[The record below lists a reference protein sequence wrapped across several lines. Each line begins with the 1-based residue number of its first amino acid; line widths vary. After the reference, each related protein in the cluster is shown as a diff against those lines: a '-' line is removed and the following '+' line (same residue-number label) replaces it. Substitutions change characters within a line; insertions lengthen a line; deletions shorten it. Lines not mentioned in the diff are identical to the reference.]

1 MIRINQLKL
10 KVTHNNAELEA
21 AVCRILRIT
30 REQLL
35 QYKIVKRSTDARKK
49 DNIMYS
55 YVVDVTVAN
64 EAGILNRNKNNKD
77 ITRHE
82 EVKYVFPNYM
92 EGEASVPRQKLKHS
106 PVIIG
111 TGPAGLF
118 CGLMLARHGYK
129 PIILERGECV
139 EKRQKSVEDFWNGGN
154 LNTNSNVQFGEG
166 GAGTFSDGK
175 LNTLVK
181 DVSGRNRAVLE
192 LFVEAGAP
200 EEIVYINK
208 PHIGTDILC
217 DIVRNMR
224 MEIESLGGKV
234 RFESQV
240 TDFIIE
246 HGAIKGVMVNDTETI
261 KTDVVVLAIG
271 HSARDTFEVLLKR
284 GTAMEQ
290 KAFAVGVRIQHPQQM
305 INISQYGEN
314 YPDGCL
320 PAADYKLTFQ
330 ASNDRG
336 VYSFCMCPGGFVVN
350 ASSEKGRLAINGMS
364 YSDRAGENANSALI
378 VTVKPEDFE
387 GEHPLAGVE
396 FQRKLEE
403 KAYMAADGKIPTQY
417 VGDFLGNGVS
427 EKIKVIPQFKGE
439 NAFGTDMREILPGFI
454 CDALA
459 ESLSFFGKKING
471 FDREDAI
478 LAAVESRTS
487 SAVRIKR
494 DDNFESNIKGLYPC
508 GEGAGYAGGITSA
521 AMDGLKIAEA
531 IAKKYMP

>member
-10 KVTHNNAELEA
+10 KVTHSKAEFEVA
-21 AVCRILRIT
+21 ICKALRIS
-30 REQLL
+30 REQIL
-35 QYKIVKRSTDARKK
+35 QYKIIKRSTDARKK
-49 DNIMYS
+49 DNIIYS
-55 YVVDVTVAN
+55 YVVDVAVTN
-64 EAGILNRNKNNKD
+64 ESGVLNKNKNNRD
-77 ITRHE
+77 IVKSN
-82 EVKYVFPNYM
+82 EVKYVFPNLK
-92 EGEASVPRQKLKHS
+92 EGEVLADRQKLAHR

-118 CGLMLARHGYK
+118 CGLMLARSGYR

-139 EKRQKSVEDFWNGGN
+139 ENRQKSVEEFWNGGK

-181 DVSGRNRAVLE
+181 DVSGRNKAVLD
-192 LFVEAGAP
+192 LFYEAGAP
-200 EEIVYINK
+200 EEITYINK

-217 DIVRNMR
+217 NVVRNMR
-224 MEIESLGGKV
+224 KEIESLGGEV

-240 TDFIIE
+240 TDFLIE
-246 HGAIKGVMVNDTETI
+246 KGKIKAVEINSSKTI
-261 KTDVVVLAIG
+261 ETDVAVLAIG
-271 HSARDTFEVLLKR
+271 HSARDTFKILYEL
-284 GTAMEQ
+284 GADMEQ

-305 INISQYGEN
+305 INISQYGED
-314 YPDGCL
+314 YPDCL
-320 PAADYKLTFQ
+320 PAADYKLTYQ

-350 ASSEKGRLAINGMS
+350 ASSEEGRLAINGMS

-378 VTVKPEDFE
+378 VTVKPEDFASK
-387 GEHPLAGVE
+387 HPLAGVE
-396 FQRKLEE
+396 FQRSLEE
-403 KAYMAADGKIPTQY
+403 NAFKAADGRIPTQY
-417 VGDFLGNGVS
+417 VGEFLNNGVP
-427 EKIKVIPQFKGE
+427 ENINVTAQFKGE
-439 NAFGTDMREILPGFI
+439 YEQGTDMRDLLPDFI

-459 ESLSFFGKKING
+459 ESLGFFGQKIKG
-471 FDREDAI
+471 FDRDDAI
-478 LAAVESRTS
+478 IAAVESRTS
-487 SAVRIKR
+487 SPVRINR
-494 DDNFESNIKGLYPC
+494 DEYFESNIKGLYPC

>member
-10 KVTHNNAELEA
+10 KVTHSKAELEA
-21 AVCRILRIT
+21 AICKTLRIT
-30 REQLL
+30 REQLTE
-35 QYKIVKRSTDARKK
+35 YKIVKRSTDARKK
-49 DNIMYS
+49 DNIIFS

-64 EAGILNRNKNNKD
+64 EAGVLNKNKKNRD
-77 ITRHE
+77 IAKSN
-82 EVKYVFPNYM
+82 EVKYVFPNLKD
-92 EGEASVPRQKLKHS
+92 GEELANRQKLTHR

-118 CGLMLARHGYK
+118 CGLMLAREGYR

-139 EKRQKSVEDFWNGGN
+139 EKRQKSVEAFWKGGK
-154 LNTNSNVQFGEG
+154 LNINSNVQFGEG

-181 DVSGRNRAVLE
+181 DVSGRNKAVLE
-192 LFVEAGAP
+192 LFCEAGAP
-200 EEIVYINK
+200 EEITYINK

-217 DIVRNMR
+217 DVVHNMR
-224 MEIESLGGKV
+224 KEIDAHGGEV

-240 TDFIIE
+240 TDFVVE
-246 HGAIKGVMVNDTETI
+246 KDKIKAVVINENDRLD
-261 KTDVVVLAIG
+261 TDVVVLAIG
-271 HSARDTFEVLLKR
+271 HSARDTFKTLYEL
-284 GTAMEQ
+284 GTDMEQ

-305 INISQYGEN
+305 INISQYGGD
-314 YPDGCL
+314 YPDCL
-320 PAADYKLTFQ
+320 PAADYKLTYQ

-350 ASSEKGRLAINGMS
+350 ASSEEGRLAINGMS

-387 GEHPLAGVE
+387 SGHPLAGVE
-396 FQRKLEE
+396 FQRRLEE
-403 KAYMAADGKIPTQY
+403 KAFNAANGRIPTQY
-417 VGDFLGNGVS
+417 VGDFLNTGIEAENV
-427 EKIKVIPQFKGE
+427 KVTPQFKGE
-439 NAFGTDMREILPGFI
+439 YAENADLRAVLPSFI

-459 ESLSFFGKKING
+459 ESLGFFGQKIKG
-471 FDREDAI
+471 FDRGDAI

-487 SAVRIKR
+487 SPVRINR
-494 DDNFESNIKGLYPC
+494 DESFESNIKGLYPC

>member
-10 KVTHNNAELEA
+10 KVTHDNAELEA
-21 AVCRILRIT
+21 AVCRILRIS

-55 YVVDVTVAN
+55 YVVDASVAN
-64 EAGILNRNKNNKD
+64 EAETLNRNKNNKEV
-77 ITRHE
+77 TRSNE
-82 EVKYVFPNYM
+82 IEYVFPNFEKDLKM
-92 EGEASVPRQKLKHS
+92 AQRQKLKHS

-129 PIILERGECV
+129 PVILERGECV
-139 EKRQKSVEDFWNGGN
+139 EKRQKSVEDFWNGDN
-154 LNTNSNVQFGEG
+154 LNADSNVQFGEG

-181 DVSGRNRAVLE
+181 DVSGRNKAVLE

-200 EEIVYINK
+200 KEILYVNK

-217 DIVRNMR
+217 DVVRNMR
-224 MEIESLGGKV
+224 REIESLGGKV

-246 HGAIKGVMVNDTETI
+246 HEAIKGVIVNSTETI
-261 KTDVVVLAIG
+261 ETNVVVLAIG
-271 HSARDTFEVLLKR
+271 HSARDTFEVLFKR
-284 GTAMEQ
+284 GADMEQ

-305 INISQYGEN
+305 INVSQYGED
-314 YPDGCL
+314 YPDCL
-320 PAADYKLTFQ
+320 PAADYKLTYQ

-403 KAYMAADGKIPTQY
+403 KAYMAAGGKIPAQY
-417 VGDFLGNGVS
+417 VGDFLGKGVS
-427 EKIKVIPQFKGE
+427 ENTKVIPQFKGE
-439 NAFGTDMREILPGFI
+439 NALGADMREILPEFI

-459 ESLSFFGKKING
+459 EALNFFGHKIQG
-471 FDREDAI
+471 FDRADAI

-494 DDNFESNIKGLYPC
+494 GDNFESNIKGLYPC

-531 IAKKYMP
+531 IAKKYVP